1 MQLEKTDG
9 PTHPDDI
16 TGNDADAGKI
26 PPPKKQR
33 TLRCR
38 FGTIP
43 TADHAPPCLVRR
55 GRETERRTDAPQ
67 PFYFLLDRLPAA
79 KIVTA

>member
-26 PPPKKQR
+26 PPPKNNGPSAAASGRFRQR
-33 TLRCR
+33 TMPR
-38 FGTIP
+38 
-43 TADHAPPCLVRR
+43 HAPLN
-55 GRETERRTDAPQ
+55 RTP
-67 PFYFLLDRLPAA
+67 
-79 KIVTA
+79 IVGLE

>member
-26 PPPKKQR
+26 PPPKNNGPCPAMPIE
-33 TLRCR
+33 LRPGSWTW
-38 FGTIP
+38 FINGT
-43 TADHAPPCLVRR
+43 
-55 GRETERRTDAPQ
+55 
-67 PFYFLLDRLPAA
+67 
-79 KIVTA
+79 

>member
-26 PPPKKQR
+26 PPPKNNGPSAAASGRFRQR
-33 TLRCR
+33 TMPR
-38 FGTIP
+38 
-43 TADHAPPCLVRR
+43 HAHEPHPDCWTGVIHVR
-55 GRETERRTDAPQ
+55 
-67 PFYFLLDRLPAA
+67 
-79 KIVTA
+79 

>member
-26 PPPKKQR
+26 PPPKNNGPSAAASGRFRQR
-33 TLRCR
+33 TMPR
-38 FGTIP
+38 
-43 TADHAPPCLVRR
+43 HAHARR

-67 PFYFLLDRLPAA
+67 PFYFLLDRSA
-79 KIVTA
+79 KAS